1 MDKSCNVFRKALW
14 SDPSYKDCI
23 ITCTG
28 RTYHR
33 HEGKAAGSSF
43 FVEPLSIDISSATT
57 KTSPVADDTSCPASS
72 RNARAGRMSVRSE
85 INLYNRRD

>member
-57 KTSPVADDTSCPASS
+57 RRSPVADIELPCLIAKRSP
-72 RNARAGRMSVRSE
+72 GRMSVRSE